1 MSEKKVVSIRGIDED
16 LYRRATVFARETG
29 KTIGEIINE
38 SLRLL
43 LSLADFSSKS
53 ISVLLS
59 ELKEG
64 LIESGLMSVII
75 KNLDEVSLNERDL
88 KESDR
93 PIVLTNIG
101 RVFIEN
107 NVPFELFDKKIQAV
121 ISCGELNVPR
131 NYPKV
136 KVLSKCYY
144 VKKINYI

>member
-43 LSLADFSSKS
+43 LSIADFSSKS

-101 RVFIEN
+101 R
-107 NVPFELFDKKIQAV
+107 
-121 ISCGELNVPR
+121 
-131 NYPKV
+131 
-136 KVLSKCYY
+136 
-144 VKKINYI
+144 